1 MCTKPTVVF
10 VEKGPRYERLEVPCR
25 KCWACLKNR
34 VNDLVARGLCE
45 HAMSDWAL
53 ALTLTY
59 ADQKVNDPLQTKK
72 LHVHDF
78 QNFMK
83 RLRNSGHKC
92 RYICAGEYGSRKGRA
107 HFHVLLFGLGR
118 PPDIALNSRVVFDPW
133 PWGHVY
139 ADRVHSRSIR
149 YVCKY
154 LTKKDDP
161 KNDHSTSAR
170 EEWVGYSLK
179 PVLGHEYFMRMAD
192 WYASEK
198 VVPRD
203 FRLNPPGVPSTDKNR
218 YQISGVS
225 QMHFLDR
232 LFWHWP
238 EAMSLPKTEWM
249 ENATLRYVKWRQGKL
264 WDGVPV
270 SEQKEILASHIRHA
284 WPKKELTEDD
294 FRWHDYKQ
302 DFSAL
307 IAQDQEATQ
316 KWLLAQD
323 HARGPEGAAKTR
335 RLFRPLRTGI
345 VA

>member
-10 VEKGPRYERLEVPCR
+10 VEKGPKYQRLEVPCR
-25 KCWACLKNR
+25 KCWACRKNR

-45 HAMSDWAL
+45 HSLSEWSF

-59 ADQKVNDPLQTKK
+59 ADKRIVDPLQAKK

-118 PPDIALNSRVVFDPW
+118 PPNVSLNQRINFDPW
-133 PWGHVY
+133 EWGHVY
-139 ADRVHSRSIR
+139 VDRVHSRSIR

-161 KNDHSTSAR
+161 KNDQSTAAR
-170 EEWVGYSLK
+170 EEWIGYSLK

-192 WYASEK
+192 WYASEQ

-203 FRLNPPGVPSTDKNR
+203 FRVRPPGIANDDKNR

-232 LFWHWP
+232 LYWHWP
-238 EAMSLPKTEWM
+238 EALHRPKTEWM
-249 ENATLRYVKWRQGKL
+249 ENATLRYVKWRQRKQWEAL
-264 WDGVPV
+264 SP
-270 SEQKEILASHIRHA
+270 ETQKEILGGQIRHA
-284 WPKKELTEDD
+284 WPRKELTEMD
-294 FRWHDYKQ
+294 FLWHDFQQ
-302 DFSAL
+302 DFSAA
-307 IAQDQEATQ
+307 IAADQEATT
-316 KWLLAQD
+316 KWLAEQD
-323 HARGPEGAAKTR
+323 HARGPEGAAQMR
-335 RLFRPLRTGI
+335 RLFHSRRIGI
-345 VA
+345 EP